1 MPLELITIPC
11 LSDNYAFLAHDATD
25 GKTLLV
31 DIPEAAPIS
40 KVLVEKGWTLSEILL
55 THHHQDHVDGL
66 DELLQSHPATVIGS
80 KADQHRLPNL
90 DLAVDEGDIVKVGSN
105 TGKIFNVSG
114 HTIGHIAVHFEGSKL
129 LFTADSLMAL
139 GCGRL
144 FEGTP
149 DQMWESLNKL
159 KTLDPNTIVC
169 SGHDYTEAN
178 GQFAI
183 TIEPNNSALQNRIKS
198 LIKKR
203 SSNICSIPSTLR
215 EELET
220 NPFLRPQSPEIRYI
234 LGMTTNSDVE
244 VFAEIRRRKDN
255 F

>member
-1 MPLELITIPC
+1 MSFELITIPC

-31 DIPEAAPIS
+31 DVPEAAPIS
-40 KVLVEKGWTLSEILL
+40 KVLIEKDWQLSEVVL

-66 DELLQSHPATVIGS
+66 RELLQSHPAKVIGA
-80 KADQHRLPNL
+80 KKDQHRLPAL
-90 DLAVDEGDIVKVGSN
+90 DYTVVEGDVIKVGSN
-105 TGKIFNVSG
+105 TGNVFDVSG
-114 HTIGHIAVHFEGSKL
+114 HTIGHIAVYFEQSKL

-149 DQMWESLNKL
+149 IHMWENLSKL
-159 KTLDPNTIVC
+159 KDLDPNTTVC
-169 SGHDYTEAN
+169 SGHEYTEAN
-178 GQFAI
+178 GRFAI
-183 TIEPNNSALQNRIKS
+183 TIEPNNRALQNRIRD
-198 LIKKR
+198 ITEKR
-203 SSNICSIPSTLR
+203 SRNIRTVPSTLR

-220 NPFLRPQSPEIRYI
+220 NPFLRPDSPEIRHT
-234 LGMTTNSDVE
+234 LGMKTNTDAE